1 MCRVDD
7 AINMVNTSWKNSKQ
21 LRIGEILIEQG
32 LLTPREVDEILLEQE
47 ANKKPFGVIAEWL
60 CGVSV
65 EAIEEA
71 WATQYTQNAP
81 TIDPSVY
88 KPRKDAVLMMSA
100 RQAWQFRCIPMNLE
114 GNTLVLATTKSQI
127 HRALKFATR
136 VLCCPAYFVLTS
148 DTKLAEGLNEY
159 YPLSSLGDAKTT
171 DQTIKALM
179 QKLRFDRFK
188 KVG

>member
-1 MCRVDD
+1 MCIVDD
-7 AINMVNTSWKNSKQ
+7 AITVANTSWKNRKQ

-60 CGVSV
+60 CGVSI

-88 KPRKDAVLMMSA
+88 KPRKDAMLMMSA

-114 GNTLVLATTKSQI
+114 GNTLVLATTKNQI
-127 HRALKFATR
+127 HRALKFTTR
-136 VLCCPAYFVLTS
+136 VLCCPAYFVLMS

-159 YPLSSLGDAKTT
+159 YPLSSLGDANTT
-171 DQTIKALM
+171 DQTMKALM

>member
-1 MCRVDD
+1 MS
-7 AINMVNTSWKNSKQ
+7 NNTQKNRTQ

-47 ANKKPFGVIAEWL
+47 ANKKPFGVIAEWM
-60 CGVSV
+60 CGISV

-81 TIDPSVY
+81 EIDPSVY
-88 KPRKDAVLMMSA
+88 KPRQDAMQMMTA
-100 RQAWQFRCIPMNLE
+100 RQAWQFRCIPMSIE
-114 GNTLVLATTKSQI
+114 GNTLVLATTKQHI

-136 VLCCPAYFVLTS
+136 VLSCPAYFVLTTDS
-148 DTKLAEGLNEY
+148 KLAEALNEH
-159 YPLSSLGDAKTT
+159 YPMSRLGDASATDKTM
-171 DQTIKALM
+171 KALM

-188 KVG
+188 RAG